1 MLRRE
6 PEREGDIERQRL
18 IEREKERQ
26 KQTQKESLKPGKNLS
41 MGEPKLEKSLSEMC
55 KETDSILVMLSDAVM
70 PIERDS
76 TSALA
81 AENRR
86 HLR

>member
-1 MLRRE
+1 
-6 PEREGDIERQRL
+6 
-18 IEREKERQ
+18 
-26 KQTQKESLKPGKNLS
+26 

-86 HLR
+86 QLR